1 MVLSTFSR
9 IEKERKTVKIENNTK
24 IEKIRFEVIDETGR
38 QYVKYNVNLKFSF
51 QDEGRTLKVFV
62 DKNKKRER
70 HGQ

>member
-1 MVLSTFSR
+1 M
-9 IEKERKTVKIENNTK
+9 KIENNTK